1 MNERRRVLITNDD
14 GIAAPGLRRLAE
26 AAVANGLD
34 VVVAAPLT
42 EASGSGAAMG
52 AYTSD
57 GRVIIERTT
66 LDGLADVAA
75 YGVAAS
81 PSYVVVLAMLSS
93 FGQPPDLVLSGI
105 NLGANAGRAVLH
117 SGTVGAALTAAAQG
131 RPAMAV
137 SLDVLS
143 PLGNDDPA
151 PGPTADE
158 LDDDADDDETVRL
171 AAADHEDRNWATATG
186 LVSRL
191 LPMLAEAPD
200 GTVLNLNVPDLPPDR
215 IRGLRRARLARFGQ
229 VQMAIAET
237 GEDFVRTSVE
247 QSRFRHEP
255 GTDLAWLAEGYATL
269 TAIRPMTEV
278 HDFQVPEWAE
288 WAPPVS
294 TRSWKPTAK

>member
-1 MNERRRVLITNDD
+1 
-14 GIAAPGLRRLAE
+14 
-26 AAVANGLD
+26 
-34 VVVAAPLT
+34 
-42 EASGSGAAMG
+42 MG

-57 GRVIIERTT
+57 GRVIIQRAD
-66 LDGLADVAA
+66 LDGLDGVAA

-81 PSYVVVLAMLSS
+81 PSYIVVLAMLSS
-93 FGQPPDLVLSGI
+93 FGPPPDLVLSGI

-143 PLGNDDPA
+143 PFGNGDQPDPA
-151 PGPTADE
+151 AVDATEDGPDPEEDTA
-158 LDDDADDDETVRL
+158 LL
-171 AAADHEDRNWATATG
+171 AGDDHENRNWVSAAE
-186 LVSRL
+186 LVARL
-191 LPMLAEAPD
+191 LPALSGVPY
-200 GTVLNLNVPDLPPDR
+200 GTVLNLNVPDLPADR
-215 IRGLRRARLARFGQ
+215 IRGLRRASLARFGQ

-278 HDFQVPEWAE
+278 SDFELPG
-288 WAPPVS
+288 
-294 TRSWKPTAK
+294 

>member
-1 MNERRRVLITNDD
+1 LITNDD
-14 GIAAPGLRRLAE
+14 GITAPGLRRLAE
-26 AAVANGLD
+26 VAVAHGLD

-52 AYTSD
+52 AYTTN
-57 GRVIIERTT
+57 GRVIIERSA
-66 LDGLADVAA
+66 LDGLDGVAA

-81 PSYVVVLAMLSS
+81 PSYIVVLAMLST
-93 FGQPPDLVLSGI
+93 FGPPPHLVLSGI

-117 SGTVGAALTAAAQG
+117 SGTVGAAFTAAAQG
-131 RPAMAV
+131 WPAMAV

-143 PLGNDDPA
+143 PQANSPVEDPPEA
-151 PGPTADE
+151 
-158 LDDDADDDETVRL
+158 DDADNPGLL
-171 AAADHEDRNWATATG
+171 ASLDQESRNWATATG
-186 LVSRL
+186 LVGRL
-191 LPMLAEAPD
+191 LPRLSEAPQ

-215 IRGLRRARLARFGQ
+215 LQGLRRASLARFGQ

-269 TAIRPMTEV
+269 TAIRPVTEV
-278 HDFQVPEWAE
+278 PGFETPE
-288 WAPPVS
+288 
-294 TRSWKPTAK
+294 

>member
-1 MNERRRVLITNDD
+1 MTDRHRVLITNDD

-26 AAVANGLD
+26 AAVAHGLD

-52 AYTSD
+52 AYTTN
-57 GRVIIERTT
+57 GRVIIERNT
-66 LDGLADVAA
+66 LDGLDGVAA

-81 PSYVVVLAMLSS
+81 PSYIVVLAMLST
-93 FGQPPDLVLSGI
+93 FGPPPHLVLSGI

-143 PLGNDDPA
+143 PQVLSPDALPPDP
-151 PGPTADE
+151 DE
-158 LDDDADDDETVRL
+158 QSDPYGSAGDESDPDDADRPSLL
-171 AAADHEDRNWATATG
+171 ASLDHESRNWATATE
-186 LVSRL
+186 LVGRL
-191 LPMLAEAPD
+191 LPRLSEAPQ
-200 GTVLNLNVPDLPPDR
+200 GTVLNLNVPDLPADR
-215 IRGLRRARLARFGQ
+215 LRGLRRASLARFGQ

-255 GTDLAWLAEGYATL
+255 GTDLAWLADGYATL

-278 HDFQVPEWAE
+278 HDFEIPD
-288 WAPPVS
+288 
-294 TRSWKPTAK
+294 

>member
-1 MNERRRVLITNDD
+1 MTERRRVLITNDD
-14 GIAAPGLRRLAE
+14 GITAPGLRRLAE
-26 AAVANGLD
+26 AAVGHDLD

-52 AYTSD
+52 AYTND
-57 GRVIIERTT
+57 GRVIIERAS
-66 LDGLADVAA
+66 LDGLDGVAA

-81 PSYVVVLAMLSS
+81 PSYIVVLAMLSS
-93 FGQPPDLVLSGI
+93 FGPVPDLVLSGI

-143 PLGNDDPA
+143 PLGNGARPDSAAAGSAVAESDGEESTFLWA
-151 PGPTADE
+151 E
-158 LDDDADDDETVRL
+158 LDHENRNWSSAAEL
-171 AAADHEDRNWATATG
+171 AA
-186 LVSRL
+186 RL
-191 LPMLAEAPD
+191 LPRLSEAPY
-200 GTVLNLNVPDLPPDR
+200 GAVLNLNVPDLPADR
-215 IRGLRRARLARFGQ
+215 IQGLRRASLARFGQ

-237 GEDFVRTSVE
+237 GEDFVRTAVE

-278 HDFQVPEWAE
+278 PDFELPE
-288 WAPPVS
+288 
-294 TRSWKPTAK
+294 

>member
-1 MNERRRVLITNDD
+1 MTDRHRVLITNDD
-14 GIAAPGLRRLAE
+14 GITAPGLRRLAE
-26 AAVANGLD
+26 VAVTHGLD

-42 EASGSGAAMG
+42 EASGSSAAMG
-52 AYTSD
+52 AYTTN
-57 GRVIIERTT
+57 GRVIIERHA
-66 LDGLADVAA
+66 LDGLDGVAA

-81 PSYVVVLAMLSS
+81 PSYIVVLAMLST
-93 FGQPPDLVLSGI
+93 FGPPPHLVLSGI

-143 PLGNDDPA
+143 PQVLGSDVLPPDPDDPDGSA
-151 PGPTADE
+151 GDE
-158 LDDDADDDETVRL
+158 SDADDADGPSLL
-171 AAADHEDRNWATATG
+171 ASLDHESRNWATATE
-186 LVSRL
+186 LVGRL
-191 LPMLAEAPD
+191 LPRLSEAPQ

-215 IRGLRRARLARFGQ
+215 LRGLRRASLARFGQ

-255 GTDLAWLAEGYATL
+255 GTDLAWLADGYATL

-278 HDFQVPEWAE
+278 HGFDIPE
-288 WAPPVS
+288 
-294 TRSWKPTAK
+294 

>member
-1 MNERRRVLITNDD
+1 MTERHRVLITNDD
-14 GIAAPGLRRLAE
+14 GIAAPGLRWLAE
-26 AAVANGLD
+26 AAVSHGLD

-52 AYTSD
+52 AYTTN
-57 GRVIIERTT
+57 GRVIIERNA
-66 LDGLADVAA
+66 LDGLDGVAA

-81 PSYVVVLAMLSS
+81 PSYIVVLAMLST
-93 FGQPPDLVLSGI
+93 FGPPPHFVLSGI

-143 PLGNDDPA
+143 PQVLSPDALPPNPDDDPA
-151 PGPTADE
+151 GDE
-158 LDDDADDDETVRL
+158 PDADDVDGPSLL
-171 AAADHEDRNWATATG
+171 ASLDHESRNWATATE
-186 LVSRL
+186 LVGRL
-191 LPMLAEAPD
+191 LPRLSEAPQ
-200 GTVLNLNVPDLPPDR
+200 GTVLNLNVPDLPADR
-215 IRGLRRARLARFGQ
+215 LRGLRRASLARFGQ

-255 GTDLAWLAEGYATL
+255 GTDLAWLADGYATL

-278 HDFQVPEWAE
+278 HDFEIPE
-288 WAPPVS
+288 
-294 TRSWKPTAK
+294 